1 MLYYKTFVKSDSHDW
16 VVFIHGAGGSSSI
29 WFKQIRAYQEHFNV
43 LLVDLRGHGKSKEMS
58 TMKAYYKEKYT
69 FKTVSRDVLEVLRNK
84 NIEKAH
90 FVGVSLGTIIIRSIA
105 EMKPKIVKSA
115 VMCGAI
121 TRLDVRSRVLV
132 WLGHTFKK
140 IVPFMW
146 LYKLFAWVI
155 MPKKNHQES
164 RSMFISDAKNLAKKE
179 FLKWFRLTYDVNPL
193 LRYFKEKE
201 MQNPTLYVMGSEDHM
216 FLPPVK
222 KMVENFKRSELKVIE
237 GCGHVC
243 NIEEPELFNKISI
256 EYLLRQSSH
265 VKESSVV
272 DQD

>member
-1 MLYYKTFVKSDSHDW
+1 MLYSKSFYNSEDKDW
-16 VVFIHGAGGSSSI
+16 VVFVHGAGGSSSI
-29 WFKQIRAYQEHFNV
+29 WFQQLKAYKDEFNV

-58 TMKAYYKEKYT
+58 TMKKYYKEKYT
-69 FKTVSRDVLEVLRNK
+69 FRTVSHDVLEVLK
-84 NIEKAH
+84 EENIEHAH

-105 EMKPKIVKSA
+105 EIKPEIVKSA
-115 VMCGAI
+115 IMCGAI

-140 IVPFMW
+140 IVPFIW

-155 MPKKNHQES
+155 MPKRNHQES
-164 RSMFISDAKNLAKKE
+164 RTMFISDAKNLAKKE

-193 LRYFKEKE
+193 LKYFKEKE
-201 MQNPTLYVMGSEDHM
+201 MKNPTLYVMGSEDHM

-222 KMVENFKRSELKVIE
+222 KMVGNFNRSELQVIE

-256 EYLLRQSSH
+256 EYLLKHGTGVH
-265 VKESSVV
+265 VNTVTE
-272 DQD
+272 

>member
-1 MLYYKTFVKSDSHDW
+1 MLYYKTFLKDKSRDW

-29 WFKQIRAYQEHFNV
+29 WFKQVRAYQEQFNV

-69 FKTVSRDVLEVLRNK
+69 FKTVSRDVLEVLKQNE
-84 NIEKAH
+84 IHSAH
-90 FVGVSLGTIIIRSIA
+90 FVGVSLGTVIIRSIA
-105 EMKPKIVKSA
+105 EIKPEIVKSA

-121 TRLDVRSRVLV
+121 TRLDVRSRILV

-140 IVPFMW
+140 IVPFIW

-155 MPKKNHQES
+155 MPKRNHQES

-193 LRYFKEKE
+193 LKYFKEKE
-201 MQNPTLYVMGSEDHM
+201 MKNPTLYVMGSEDHM

-222 KMVENFKRSELKVIE
+222 KMIGNFQRSELNVIE

-256 EYLLRQSSH
+256 EYLMRQRSAVH
-265 VKESSVV
+265 ENTVTE
-272 DQD
+272 